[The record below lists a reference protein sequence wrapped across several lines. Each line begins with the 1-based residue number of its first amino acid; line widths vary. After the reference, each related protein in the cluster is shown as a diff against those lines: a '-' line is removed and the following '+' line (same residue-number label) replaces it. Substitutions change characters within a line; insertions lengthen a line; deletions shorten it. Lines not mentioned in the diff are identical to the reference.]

1 MSSSAEPP
9 SAQVLACDER
19 FIEIPGVA
27 ADLMVQAHI
36 APRDEL
42 KFFWNILHLQCRP
55 KSGLAKIGQVTILL
69 GYGYA
74 IPPRNLTRGLLTGP
88 DRLQAHCR

>member
-1 MSSSAEPP
+1 M
-9 SAQVLACDER
+9 LASDER
-19 FIEIPGVA
+19 LIEKPGVA

-55 KSGLAKIGQVTILL
+55 KRGLAKIGQITTLL
-69 GYGYA
+69 GYG
-74 IPPRNLTRGLLTGP
+74 
-88 DRLQAHCR
+88 